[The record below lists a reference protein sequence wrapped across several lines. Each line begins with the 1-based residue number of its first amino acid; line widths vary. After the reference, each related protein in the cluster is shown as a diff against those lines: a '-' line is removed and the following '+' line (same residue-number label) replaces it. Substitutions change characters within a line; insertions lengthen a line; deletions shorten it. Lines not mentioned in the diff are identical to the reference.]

1 MATTKCINANA
12 QKLSGDAATIAA
24 AGNVSGKNS
33 NKSLIELN
41 TGSEQYGSTVMLA
54 VSTESSGNLGTIKP
68 YGAGVFQSFEK
79 GQYIMKIAG
88 NKISQVA
95 TTLFNGGA
103 NWMRQRPFNKIQV
116 THTGFLTSLSWSS
129 NRDGQPTYTLTQSA
143 QAPDFGADHETTTLG
158 SLVYRTGKPIPVQ
171 EAYDTPS
178 SQ

>member
-33 NKSLIELN
+33 NKSLISLN
-41 TGSEQYGSTVMLA
+41 VGSEQYGSSVKLA
-54 VSTESSGNLGTIKP
+54 VSANSSGNLGTIKP
-68 YGAGVFQSFEK
+68 YGAGVFQSLEK
-79 GQYIMKIAG
+79 GQYIMMVAG
-88 NKISQVA
+88 TKISQVA
-95 TTLFNGGA
+95 TNQFRGGA

-116 THTGFLTSLSWSS
+116 THTGFLTALTWSS

-143 QAPDFGADHETTTLG
+143 QAPDFGVDKETTTLG
-158 SLVYRTGKPIPVQ
+158 QLAYRTGKPIPVQ
-171 EAYDTPS
+171 GDYSTPT

>member
-1 MATTKCINANA
+1 MATTTCISGNV

-33 NKSLIELN
+33 NKSLIALN
-41 TGSEQYGSTVMLA
+41 TGPEMYGSTVKEA
-54 VSTESSGNLGTIKP
+54 VSAASSGNLGTIRP
-68 YGAGVFQSFEK
+68 YNAGVFQSFEK

-95 TTLFNGGA
+95 TTLFKGGA

-116 THTGFLTSLSWSS
+116 THTGFLTELSWSS

-171 EAYDTPS
+171 DSYDTPT